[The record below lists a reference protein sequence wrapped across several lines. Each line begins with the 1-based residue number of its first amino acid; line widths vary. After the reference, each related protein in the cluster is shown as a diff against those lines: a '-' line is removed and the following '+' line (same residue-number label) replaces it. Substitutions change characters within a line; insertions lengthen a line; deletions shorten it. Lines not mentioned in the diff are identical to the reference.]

1 MPSTA
6 FFAALLMKMTNSLL
20 NFNFSESNCVM
31 VAQIVQK
38 VNYISAPVVGRHGFG
53 MPPRGR
59 ACLPA
64 AAQRL
69 PHLQRLH
76 STALWRKG

>member
-20 NFNFSESNCVM
+20 NFNFSENNCVM
-31 VAQIVQK
+31 VAQMVQK
-38 VNYISAPVVGRHGFG
+38 VNYISVPVADRHSFG
-53 MPPRGR
+53 IPVRGR
-59 ACLPA
+59 AGFLSA
-64 AAQRL
+64 AHRL

-76 STALWRKG
+76 GTALWRKG